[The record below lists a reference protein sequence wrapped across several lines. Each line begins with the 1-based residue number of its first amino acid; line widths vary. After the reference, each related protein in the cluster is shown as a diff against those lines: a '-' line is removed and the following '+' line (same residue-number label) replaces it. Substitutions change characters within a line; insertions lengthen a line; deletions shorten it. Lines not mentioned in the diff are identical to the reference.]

1 MATWIM
7 KSCLIL
13 SLSFLRKL
21 INVNTCNDN
30 ENITVLK
37 NYIENE
43 NSRKIQSKQGLKNF
57 PNQLIAYGYTKP

>member
-7 KSCLIL
+7 KSWLIL
-13 SLSFLRKL
+13 NLSFLRKL

-43 NSRKIQSKQGLKNF
+43 NSGKI
-57 PNQLIAYGYTKP
+57 